1 MLNTLLRLERRAR
14 RQPKDAAVH
23 CALAELQLQLGNTN
37 GAIATI
43 RHVLTIETP
52 PTTLVRL
59 GHLLERIDDDPEALA
74 AYERATADARCRIPA
89 LVGQGRVLMRQGRT
103 VNATRVL
110 SKAVWLAPEDVEAR
124 CALAGALIQESR
136 LDEAGTQ
143 LRQAIDVDA
152 THLPAWQ
159 LLARIGE
166 ASGDLD
172 GEVAALRG
180 ALRCAPDLD
189 LSITLA
195 HRLEALGRTGEAIE
209 LLTRAAEHFPSA
221 ATLLSELGRCQH
233 ADGRAAATETL
244 RQASQMRGAPMETL
258 FWLGRAHQA
267 ADDHVAARQ
276 AFRTAQARGM
286 RTPPLYCGLAWS
298 LQQLG
303 DHAAAIDVLV
313 QGLMQHRGEAQ
324 IQSLL
329 AEVQR
334 AAPQF
339 SAGAES
345 ASDAAARGHAL
356 EGRLQDFSVVD
367 LLEFL
372 RLNRRTGA
380 LRLAASQGVA
390 EILLIEGNLASASN
404 SNTAPLG
411 DRLLAA
417 GVLTGA
423 DLDTMM
429 TGHETVPLGRRL
441 VESKRIE
448 LAALK
453 RALHGQAQET
463 ISEILRW
470 TDGHFVF
477 QTDYNLRKSIPVE
490 YELNTAQILLDALC
504 LMDEEGAGLVS

>member
-14 RQPKDAAVH
+14 RAPKDGTLQ
-23 CALAELQLQLGNTN
+23 CALAELQLQLGNTK
-37 GAIATI
+37 GAIES
-43 RHVLTIETP
+43 IERALSLDNAA
-52 PTTLVRL
+52 PTMLRL
-59 GHLLERIDDDPEALA
+59 GCLLERIDDHPRALA
-74 AYERATADARCRIPA
+74 AFESAAADTDCRILA
-89 LVGQGRVLMRQGRT
+89 LVGQGRVLLRQAQTLR
-103 VNATRVL
+103 ATRVL
-110 SKAVWLAPEDVEAR
+110 SKAVWLDPANVEAR
-124 CALAGALIQESR
+124 CALAEALIAEGR
-136 LDEAGTQ
+136 LDEAATQ
-143 LRQAIDVDA
+143 LQQTIKVDA
-152 THLPAWQ
+152 AHLCAWQ

-180 ALRCAPDLD
+180 ALQCAPDPM
-189 LSITLA
+189 LSVTLA
-195 HRLEALGRTGEAIE
+195 HRLEALGRANEAIE
-209 LLTRAAEHFPSA
+209 LLRRASEHSPSSP
-221 ATLLSELGRCQH
+221 TLLSELGRCQLTH
-233 ADGRAAATETL
+233 GRPGAIMTL
-244 RQASQMRGAPMETL
+244 RQASQMRGAPKEAL

-298 LQQLG
+298 LQQIG

-339 SAGAES
+339 SAGAEP
-345 ASDAAARGHAL
+345 ADATARSHAL

-372 RLNRRTGA
+372 RMNRRTGV

-417 GVLTGA
+417 GLLTGA
-423 DLDTMM
+423 DLDAVMVD
-429 TGHETVPLGRRL
+429 HENVPLGRRL
-441 VESKRIE
+441 VESNRIE
-448 LAALK
+448 LKTLK
-453 RALHGQAQET
+453 RALRGQAQET

-477 QTDYNLRKSIPVE
+477 QTDYSLRSSLPAE

-504 LMDEEGAGLVS
+504 LMDEEAAGLAG